1 MGEMKDQLLT
11 ALRFAEQGD
20 LTVLTEMAGQIKRL
34 PRTPE
39 GLFDTTSVDED
50 CFEAAKY
57 VYPVYAAFETACN
70 RQEGYPDL
78 LAQIR
83 VLDERQKKAAALETT
98 AVFLRMLCSVIGH
111 VTPQLYEYYRELV
124 DMFRADVKEMIA
136 SYYKD
141 GSFGG
146 EEGRISGLDGRI
158 RVMISRAGDAQLL
171 LAEKYR
177 SYGCCSDLRT
187 EKS

>member
-1 MGEMKDQLLT
+1 MKEQLRRTLIFADKGDLT
-11 ALRFAEQGD
+11 ALTENAE
-20 LTVLTEMAGQIKRL
+20 QIKRL

-39 GLFDTTSVDED
+39 GLFDTSAVDED

-57 VYPVYAAFETACN
+57 VYPVYAAFETECN

-78 LAQIR
+78 LAQLR
-83 VLDERQKKAAALETT
+83 VLDEMQKKAASLETT
-98 AVFLRMLCSVIGH
+98 AAFLETLCSVIAH

-124 DMFRADVKEMIA
+124 DMFRTAVKELIA
-136 SYYKD
+136 SYYND

-146 EEGRISGLDGRI
+146 EKGRISGLDGRI

-177 SYGCCSDLRT
+177 SYGCCQNV
-187 EKS
+187 